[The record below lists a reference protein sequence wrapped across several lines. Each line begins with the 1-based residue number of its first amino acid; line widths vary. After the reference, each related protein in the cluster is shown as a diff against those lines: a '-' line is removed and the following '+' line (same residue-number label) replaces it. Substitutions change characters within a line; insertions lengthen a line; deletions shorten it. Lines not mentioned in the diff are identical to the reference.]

1 MPVEERTRRMMGE
14 SLARVHGEEVADA
27 IMAHL
32 PPVTYGELAT
42 KQDVREAVAELR
54 AEMHQGF
61 AGIHEQ
67 MGQKFADVHGGFTTI
82 HQQIAGIHEQMGQK
96 FTDVHGGFTTIHQQI
111 AGIHEKIAG
120 IHEQIAELH
129 KQIAGVHKNI
139 SRATLALLV
148 GLIGSPIVGVIAE
161 RLIPR

>member
-14 SLARVHGEEVADA
+14 SLVRIHGEEVADA

-67 MGQKFADVHGGFTTI
+67 MGQKFTDVHGGFATI
-82 HQQIAGIHEQMGQK
+82 HQQIAGIH
-96 FTDVHGGFTTIHQQI
+96 QQI
-111 AGIHEKIAG
+111 AGIHE
-120 IHEQIAELH
+120 
-129 KQIAGVHKNI
+129 QIAGVHKNI

-161 RLIPR
+161 RLISR

>member
-1 MPVEERTRRMMGE
+1 MPVDERTRRMMGE
-14 SLARVHGEEVADA
+14 SLVRIHGEEVADA

-61 AGIHEQ
+61 AEI
-67 MGQKFADVHGGFTTI
+67 QK
-82 HQQIAGIHEQMGQK
+82 
-96 FTDVHGGFTTIHQQI
+96 
-111 AGIHEKIAG
+111 
-120 IHEQIAELH
+120 QIAEIQKQIAEIQ

-148 GLIGSPIVGVIAE
+148 GLLGAPLVDELAK
-161 RLIPR
+161 RLF